1 MFSGAAV
8 AGVSLV
14 VLASALLDASSAG
27 AVSSALTITS
37 MPGTVIEVA
46 IAVTPAIVAPVLNFL
61 LFLFFFS
68 SCKASRIHSFLVF
81 CMVSHFQFFK
91 YSTSIITYFTLLMI
105 DINKL

>member
-68 SCKASRIHSFLVF
+68 SCKASRIRSFLVF
-81 CMVSHFQFFK
+81 LHGKSLP
-91 YSTSIITYFTLLMI
+91 IL
-105 DINKL
+105 

>member
-1 MFSGAAV
+1 MFSGVAV

-46 IAVTPAIVAPVLNFL
+46 MAVTPAIVAPVLNFYFFV
-61 LFLFFFS
+61 FLFF
-68 SCKASRIHSFLVF
+68 L
-81 CMVSHFQFFK
+81 
-91 YSTSIITYFTLLMI
+91 
-105 DINKL
+105 

>member
-61 LFLFFFS
+61 LFFVF
-68 SCKASRIHSFLVF
+68 SFLLVRLQEF
-81 CMVSHFQFFK
+81 VLFSFFAW
-91 YSTSIITYFTLLMI
+91 
-105 DINKL
+105 